1 MNNILTFIKNLIKNF
16 GLFFEGAL
24 DLKQHSTSHIEI
36 EINNTEDEFL
46 ILCFGDLLG
55 IDIPTSYYAL
65 ELLPYLEES
74 LTDWQKRMLD
84 SKSIWEQ
91 KGGDLDVDP

>member
-1 MNNILTFIKNLIKNF
+1 MDNILNFLKTAIKNL

-24 DLKQHSTSHIEI
+24 DLKGNLTDKIEV
-36 EINNTEDEFL
+36 EIDNTRDEFL

-65 ELLPYLEES
+65 EILPYLEDE
-74 LTDWQKRMLD
+74 LTGWQERMLD
-84 SKSIWEQ
+84 SKSVWEQ

>member
-1 MNNILTFIKNLIKNF
+1 MDKILTFIKNLIKNF
-16 GLFFEGAL
+16 SLFFEGAL
-24 DLKQHSTSHIEI
+24 DLKQNLTSHIEI

-55 IDIPTSYYAL
+55 IDLPTSYYAL
-65 ELLPYLEES
+65 ELLPYLETS

>member
-1 MNNILTFIKNLIKNF
+1 MNKFIKFIKSTIENL
-16 GLFFEGAL
+16 GMFFEGAL
-24 DLKQHSTSHIEI
+24 DLKGNLTDKIEI
-36 EINNTEDEFL
+36 EIDNTKDEFL

-65 ELLPYLEES
+65 ELLPHLEDELS
-74 LTDWQKRMLD
+74 GWQKRMLD

>member
-1 MNNILTFIKNLIKNF
+1 MDKIKAFITSFIKNF
-16 GLFFEGAL
+16 GMFFEGAL
-24 DLKQHSTSHIEI
+24 DLRQNLTSKLE
-36 EINNTEDEFL
+36 TELDDTKDEFL

-65 ELLPYLEES
+65 EILPYLEDE
-74 LTDWQKRMLD
+74 LGDWQKRMLD
-84 SKSIWEQ
+84 SKSVWEQ